1 MNSLRFRA
9 ILIAAL
15 GSVWLLAGCTASV
28 STRGMLERNP
38 QTAALSS
45 RQLGLLLTDYAKVFA
60 ETVKHSA
67 DLIQERTSDLSS
79 RRAALSWKIRA
90 VPGVYTVASHEDPM
104 FGLADLWILA
114 IQQRELFSREDMPE
128 LFGEE
133 RYIALA
139 AARQLEADIRTI
151 ARQTLKTEEPF
162 ADLEKFVEEF
172 AAQHPIENL
181 SLARDSIGPLYID
194 FMQDRTDLSQALG
207 AVGDYAETALTMAMI
222 GLNHVPEMARWQV
235 ELTLLDAET
244 FPVIGRTVETLGV
257 LEGAVVDLKS
267 VVVDMPEF
275 IDAQRDVILL
285 DIERQRVETLREI
298 ELLRRAVF
306 IDIGLEREAVLAG
319 LDQQIQV
326 VLDGLRI
333 EREAITDQIPAVAE
347 RAGQSVLP
355 LTREVIDYA
364 FWRAIQLSVLIAA
377 FIIAAIVI
385 LRMTRTRG
393 RQ

>member
-1 MNSLRFRA
+1 
-9 ILIAAL
+9 
-15 GSVWLLAGCTASV
+15 
-28 STRGMLERNP
+28 MLERNP
-38 QTAALSS
+38 ETAALSS
-45 RQLGLLLTDYAKVFA
+45 RQLGLLLTDYAKSFA
-60 ETVKHSA
+60 DTVKYSA

-79 RRAALSWKIRA
+79 RRAALLWKIRA

-104 FGLADLWILA
+104 FGLADLWILS
-114 IQQRELFSREDMPE
+114 IQQRELFSRDEMPG

-133 RYIALA
+133 QYIALA
-139 AARQLEADIRTI
+139 AARQLEAGIRTI
-151 ARQTLKTEEPF
+151 ARQTLKTEETF

-172 AAQHPIENL
+172 AAQHPIENM
-181 SLARDSIGPLYID
+181 SLARDSIGPFYID

-207 AVGDYAETALTMAMI
+207 AVGDYAETALTLAMI
-222 GLNHVPEMARWQV
+222 GLNHVPEMARWQA

-244 FPVIGRTVETLGV
+244 FPVIGRAVETMDV
-257 LEGAVVDLKS
+257 LEGAVVDLRS
-267 VVVDMPEF
+267 VAVDMPEF
-275 IDAQRDVILL
+275 IDAQREAILL
-285 DIERQRVETLREI
+285 DVERQRVETLREI

-319 LDQQIQV
+319 LEQQIQL

-333 EREAITDQIPAVAE
+333 EREAITGQIPAVAE

-377 FIIAAIVI
+377 FIIAVIVI

-393 RQ
+393 KQ

>member
-364 FWRAIQLSVLIAA
+364 FWRAVQLSVLLAVFVLATIL
-377 FIIAAIVI
+377 I
-385 LRMTRTRG
+385 LRMTRKRG
-393 RQ
+393 KQ

>member
-1 MNSLRFRA
+1 
-9 ILIAAL
+9 
-15 GSVWLLAGCTASV
+15 
-28 STRGMLERNP
+28 
-38 QTAALSS
+38 
-45 RQLGLLLTDYAKVFA
+45 
-60 ETVKHSA
+60 
-67 DLIQERTSDLSS
+67 
-79 RRAALSWKIRA
+79 
-90 VPGVYTVASHEDPM
+90 M
-104 FGLADLWILA
+104 FGLADLWILS
-114 IQQRELFSREDMPE
+114 IQQRELFSRDEMPG

-133 RYIALA
+133 QYIALA

-172 AAQHPIENL
+172 AAQHPIKNL
-181 SLARDSIGPLYID
+181 SLARDSIGPFYID

-207 AVGDYAETALTMAMI
+207 AVGDYAETALTLAMI
-222 GLNHVPEMARWQV
+222 GLNHVPEMARWQA

-244 FPVIGRTVETLGV
+244 FPVIGRTVETMEV

-319 LDQQIQV
+319 LEQQIQL

-333 EREAITDQIPAVAE
+333 ERETITGQIPAVAE